1 VRDSLV
7 VGEAKPTLG
16 NDVGII
22 LYIVAS
28 LLAKL
33 EEDR

>member
-16 NDVGII
+16 SDVGKN

>member
-1 VRDSLV
+1 M
-7 VGEAKPTLG
+7 VGEAKPTLR
-16 NDVGII
+16 NDVGKI

-28 LLAKL
+28 LLAKV